1 MINTIK
7 RILLPFYKLYYDLRW
22 FTYKRSHPETKLVIG
37 SSGIAEP
44 GWFETDVL
52 ILDVTQEAHFRHFF
66 SARPIGMVFAE
77 HVLEHLTA
85 EQIEKMAQNI
95 HKYSGAGVNIRV
107 AVPDGFHADGAY
119 IEMVKPGGTGA
130 GADDHKHLFTY
141 QSLPPLFQ
149 KHGYRATLLEY
160 WDESRTFHSVYRNDE
175 KGKVRRSFVNDSRNA
190 DGQPH
195 YTSLIV
201 DFTKV

>member
-1 MINTIK
+1 MLQTIK
-7 RILLPFYKLYYDLRW
+7 KTILPLYKLYYDLRW
-22 FTYKRSHPETKLVIG
+22 LAYRRNHPDTKLVIG

-66 SARPIGMVFAE
+66 TGRPIRMVFAE

-85 EQIEKMAQNI
+85 EQIELMARNI
-95 HKYSGAGVNIRV
+95 HKYSGPDVNIRV
-107 AVPDGFHADGAY
+107 AVPDGFHADPQY
-119 IEMVKPGGTGA
+119 IESVRPGGTGA

-141 QSLPPLFQ
+141 RSLPPLFG
-149 KHGYRATLLEY
+149 KHGYRAILLEY
-160 WDESRTFHSVYRNDE
+160 WDEDRQFHTTYRNDG
-175 KGKVRRSFVNDSRNA
+175 KGTVRRSLVNDARNA
-190 DGQPH
+190 DGRPH

>member
-1 MINTIK
+1 MINTFKKI
-7 RILLPFYKLYYDLRW
+7 ILPFYKLYYDFRW
-22 FTYKRSHPETKLVIG
+22 LLYKNSHRDTKLVIG

-44 GWFETDVL
+44 DWFETDVL
-52 ILDVTQEAHFRHFF
+52 ILDVTREGHFRHFF
-66 SARPIGMVFAE
+66 SGRAIGMVFAE

-85 EQIEKMAQNI
+85 EQIKLMAQNI
-95 HKYSGAGVNIRV
+95 YKYSSAGVNIRV
-107 AVPDGFHADGAY
+107 AVPDGFHGDSKY

-141 QSLPPLFQ
+141 QSLPPLFE
-149 KHGYRATLLEY
+149 KYGYKTTLLEY
-160 WDESRTFHSVYRNDE
+160 WDKDRMFHSVYQNDD
-175 KGKVRRSFVNDSRNA
+175 KGRVRRSFINDSRNA